1 MAPPADGQAPRTR
14 APRRRAI
21 DRRARGAEVERA
33 ARRHL
38 LCAGLEDIATNAG
51 CRFGEI
57 DLVMRDGDCVVF
69 IEVRYRADEGY
80 GGGAA
85 SVDARK
91 CGRLVRAADVF
102 LKRMPSLARFPCRFD
117 VVEASGDP
125 AHPALRWIR
134 AAFRADEC

>member
-1 MAPPADGQAPRTR
+1 MAPPADGDALRFP
-14 APRRRAI
+14 PRRAS
-21 DRRARGAEVERA
+21 DRRARGAEVEAA

-38 LCAGLEDIATNAG
+38 LRAGLGDIATNAG

-69 IEVRYRADEGY
+69 VEVRYRASDGF

-91 CGRLVRAADVF
+91 RGRLVRAADIF
-102 LKRMPSLARFPCRFD
+102 LKRMPALAGFPCRFD
-117 VVEASGDP
+117 VVEATGDP
-125 AHPALRWIR
+125 AHPTLRWLR
-134 AAFRADEC
+134 AAFHADEG

>member
-1 MAPPADGQAPRTR
+1 MAPPAEGDATRTR

-21 DRRARGAEVERA
+21 DRRARGTEVEIA

-38 LCAGLEDIATNAG
+38 LRAGLQDIAANAG

-69 IEVRYRADEGY
+69 VEVRYRASDGF

-91 CGRLVRAADVF
+91 RGRLVRAAEIF

-117 VVEASGDP
+117 VVEATGDP
-125 AHPALRWIR
+125 AFPTLRWLR
-134 AAFRADEC
+134 AAFRADEG